1 MDEKHKCELCG
12 MSYDL
17 DDGFLNIAD
26 ICEGTDDVA
35 KHYEEK
41 FEVDLSNF
49 WCVKC
54 APIAISAIETE
65 IEKEVA

>member
-12 MSYDL
+12 ISYDL
-17 DDGFLNIAD
+17 DDGFLDIAE
-26 ICEGTDDVA
+26 ICDGTADA
-35 KHYEEK
+35 MNYYEEK
-41 FEVDLSNF
+41 YEVDLLNF

-65 IEKEVA
+65 IERKV